1 MRGNA
6 GRIFSILPL
15 LLLAGIILA
24 CPQTG
29 QAQTTSTW
37 TGSGG
42 DQFWNTAGNWNP
54 SGAPNSSTVTV
65 VITNPT
71 NNTVFINTSPTIA
84 NLTLG
89 TSTATDS
96 LTLDNNQTFT
106 VAGGAGAGS
115 LAIAAGSTL
124 TLDSTGNYTDLILSG
139 TNATITL
146 SGGGTLALSNIA
158 YNRIYGTGSQTLVNS
173 AGNTIEGSGQ
183 LGIGAGGNAFA
194 LSNAGIINA
203 NQSTALN
210 VNPGNGMTNTGTI
223 EATAGGTLNLAGSI
237 TNTGGTI
244 LSTGSGSIVNLAGA
258 GTSTITGGM
267 LSTTDGGVMYSGGS
281 TLSGLSISANSTVT
295 TANNSVTTL
304 TGSVTNNGTI
314 ALNSGGNFTDLAL
327 SGGAALEL
335 TSGSSIAMSNS
346 IYNRIYG
353 SGTDTLTVD
362 SGATIQG
369 SGQIGLGGNAFA
381 LTNHGTIDAN
391 QSAAMYINPGNGTTN
406 TGLIEA
412 TNGATLNLGG
422 SFTNTGGTIL
432 SMGSG
437 STVNLSGEATSTI
450 TGGTLTTSGGGV
462 MISDGTTLN
471 GLTIS
476 SGSTVS
482 TTNNNNTTLS
492 GTITNNGTIALNS
505 GGNYTDLIL
514 SGNVTLAGTGAISM
528 SDYAY
533 NRIYGATGSDQ
544 LTNGAGHTIEGS
556 GQVGLGAG
564 GSAFAFTNN
573 GTVLANQSVSLVLN
587 PGNGATN
594 NGTMQVNAGSALEVL
609 GGITNTGTVNVGQA
623 GQAGSSLFLM
633 GDAHDFVQTGGTT
646 TLWTSGS
653 NLELQSGQSMLLQG
667 GTLQGFGTIAGN
679 LSNTGGTVLPGTTG
693 VAGILTVTGNYSDPM
708 GSVLDIQIGGSVAGS
723 GFSQLDVLG
732 TASLAGTLDVNL
744 LNGFTP
750 TNGEEFVILTSGGL
764 SGSFTDG
771 VIHDGNVTFT
781 VYYSPAGFA
790 NDVVLNAVVVSS
802 VPEPASIVMLA
813 LGMAGVGALVVRRS
827 RKAGQK

>member
-1 MRGNA
+1 
-6 GRIFSILPL
+6 
-15 LLLAGIILA
+15 
-24 CPQTG
+24 
-29 QAQTTSTW
+29 
-37 TGSGG
+37 
-42 DQFWNTAGNWNP
+42 
-54 SGAPNSSTVTV
+54 
-65 VITNPT
+65 
-71 NNTVFINTSPTIA
+71 
-84 NLTLG
+84 
-89 TSTATDS
+89 
-96 LTLDNNQTFT
+96 
-106 VAGGAGAGS
+106 
-115 LAIAAGSTL
+115 
-124 TLDSTGNYTDLILSG
+124 
-139 TNATITL
+139 
-146 SGGGTLALSNIA
+146 
-158 YNRIYGTGSQTLVNS
+158 
-173 AGNTIEGSGQ
+173 
-183 LGIGAGGNAFA
+183 
-194 LSNAGIINA
+194 
-203 NQSTALN
+203 
-210 VNPGNGMTNTGTI
+210 
-223 EATAGGTLNLAGSI
+223 
-237 TNTGGTI
+237 
-244 LSTGSGSIVNLAGA
+244 
-258 GTSTITGGM
+258 
-267 LSTTDGGVMYSGGS
+267 
-281 TLSGLSISANSTVT
+281 
-295 TANNSVTTL
+295 
-304 TGSVTNNGTI
+304 
-314 ALNSGGNFTDLAL
+314 
-327 SGGAALEL
+327 
-335 TSGSSIAMSNS
+335 MS
-346 IYNRIYG
+346 
-353 SGTDTLTVD
+353 
-362 SGATIQG
+362 
-369 SGQIGLGGNAFA
+369 
-381 LTNHGTIDAN
+381 
-391 QSAAMYINPGNGTTN
+391 INPGNGTTN
-406 TGLIEA
+406 TSLIEA

-437 STVNLSGEATSTI
+437 STVNLSGAATSTI
-450 TGGTLTTSGGGV
+450 TGGTLTTSGGGA
-462 MISDGTTLN
+462 MISDGSTLI
-471 GLTIS
+471 GVTIS

-482 TTNNNNTTLS
+482 TTNNNTTTLS

-528 SDYAY
+528 SDYAS
-533 NRIYGATGSDQ
+533 NRIYGGGSDQ
-544 LTNGAGHTIEGS
+544 LINGAGHTIEGS
-556 GQVGLGAG
+556 GQLGIG
-564 GSAFAFTNN
+564 GGNAFGFINN
-573 GTVLANQSVSLVLN
+573 GTVLANQSVSLVVD
-587 PGNGATN
+587 PGNGLTN

-827 RKAGQK
+827 RKAGRK